1 MVCLKMWK
9 TSGNIEENN
18 NYVNFELDGA
28 KRKNTI
34 TGDSNLWIK
43 KMDRLKNKGNIDVEN
58 CVENVNN
65 SHGGLLFPVY
75 KLPELCQRF

>member
-1 MVCLKMWK
+1 MACLKMWK

-28 KRKNTI
+28 EGKNTI
-34 TGDSNLWIK
+34 TEDSNLWIK
-43 KMDRLKNKGNIDVEN
+43 KIERLKNKGNIDVEN

-65 SHGGLLFPVY
+65 SL
-75 KLPELCQRF
+75 

>member
-1 MVCLKMWK
+1 MWK

-34 TGDSNLWIK
+34 TEDSNLWIK

-65 SHGGLLFPVY
+65 SL
-75 KLPELCQRF
+75 

>member
-1 MVCLKMWK
+1 MKCGSVFGKNSMVCLKMWK

-65 SHGGLLFPVY
+65 SL
-75 KLPELCQRF
+75 

>member
-65 SHGGLLFPVY
+65 SL
-75 KLPELCQRF
+75 

>member
-34 TGDSNLWIK
+34 TGDSKLWIK

-65 SHGGLLFPVY
+65 SL
-75 KLPELCQRF
+75 